1 MAYVMKHEVDARQ
14 EILKAVGDISN
25 FNVFHNQV
33 LIAIYIR
40 PEMTAGGIIITNKTR
55 DEDKWQGKVG
65 LVLKKGPSA
74 FVDESNQWFK
84 NMKVEVG
91 DWVVSRPSDGWS
103 LTYNNRETG
112 DEVLCRLI
120 DDTFIRST
128 IPHPDSIF

>member
-25 FNVFHNQV
+25 INVFHNQV

-84 NMKVEVG
+84 DMKVEVG

>member
-1 MAYVMKHEVDARQ
+1 
-14 EILKAVGDISN
+14 
-25 FNVFHNQV
+25 
-33 LIAIYIR
+33 
-40 PEMTAGGIIITNKTR
+40 MTAGGIIITNKTR

-74 FVDESNQWFK
+74 FVDESNQWFRDV
-84 NMKVEVG
+84 KVEVG

-128 IPHPDSIF
+128 IPHPDSVF

>member
-74 FVDESNQWFK
+74 FVDESNQWFIFFLSQK
-84 NMKVEVG
+84 FIHSYKI
-91 DWVVSRPSDGWS
+91 SF
-103 LTYNNRETG
+103 TK
-112 DEVLCRLI
+112 LI
-120 DDTFIRST
+120 DFNLNFAVILIMLSW
-128 IPHPDSIF
+128 